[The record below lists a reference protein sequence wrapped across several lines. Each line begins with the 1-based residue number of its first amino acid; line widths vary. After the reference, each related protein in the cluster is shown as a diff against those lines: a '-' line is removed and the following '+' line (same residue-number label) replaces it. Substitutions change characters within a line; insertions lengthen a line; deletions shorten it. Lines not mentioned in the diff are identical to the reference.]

1 MTIQTRPLVYE
12 APGGTFEG
20 VIAWDD
26 AASGKRPGVL
36 VSHNWMGQGDF
47 DVGKA
52 KALAG
57 LGYVGF
63 AIDMYGQGRRAGNT
77 DEAMA
82 LAGELGGDRAVLQAR
97 INRAL
102 ELLRGLDEVDAA
114 RTAAI
119 GFCLGGKCV
128 LDLARSGADMDGVV
142 SFHGVFDAP
151 PFPNKAITAKVLV
164 LHGFDDPLAT
174 PEQTVALGRELTAAD
189 ADWQIH
195 AYGNT
200 SHAFTNPDADNPEFG
215 LRYAESADKRSWR
228 AMRDFFDELWG

>member
-1 MTIQTRPLVYE
+1 MAVQTRPLVYE

-20 VIAWDD
+20 VVAWDD
-26 AASGKRPGVL
+26 AVAEPRPGVL
-36 VSHNWMGQGDF
+36 VSHNWMGQDDF

-52 KALAG
+52 RALAE

-63 AIDMYGQGRRAGNT
+63 AIDMFGQGRRATNT

-82 LAGELGGDRAVLQAR
+82 LAGELGSDRAVLQAR

-102 ELLRGLDEVDAA
+102 ELLREQDEVDAS

-128 LDLARSGADMDGVV
+128 LDLARSGADVDGVV

-151 PFPNKAITAKVLV
+151 PFPNRKITAKVLV

-174 PEQTVALGRELTAAD
+174 PEQTVALGHELTEAG

-195 AYGNT
+195 IYGNT
-200 SHAFTNPDADNPEFG
+200 SHAFTDPHADNPEFG
-215 LRYAESADKRSWR
+215 LRYKESADKRSWR
-228 AMRDFFDELWG
+228 MMRDFLEELWS